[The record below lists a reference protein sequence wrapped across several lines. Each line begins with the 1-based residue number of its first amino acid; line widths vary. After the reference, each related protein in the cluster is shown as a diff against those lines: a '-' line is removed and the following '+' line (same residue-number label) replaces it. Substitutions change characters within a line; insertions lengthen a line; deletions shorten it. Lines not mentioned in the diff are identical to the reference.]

1 MSKGTQLVSEQERII
16 KKSQLAVA
24 IAQGGTAGEWARAQ
38 GVPTST
44 AYKWANEREV
54 RREVEACRRRSIDQA
69 VDMLAKLTPWAAVQ
83 IAELAESAENEVVRL
98 RALKAIFSDM
108 MAASKYTGL
117 EARLGQLE
125 DLLYGQQKSS
135 DSQVSDLGA

>member
-1 MSKGTQLVSEQERII
+1 MSKGTPIMSEQDRAV

-24 IAQGGTAGEWARAQ
+24 IAQGGSAGEWARTQ
-38 GVPTST
+38 SVPKST
-44 AYKWANEREV
+44 AYKWAKEREV

-69 VDMLAKLTPWAAVQ
+69 VDLLAKLTPWAAVQ

-117 EARLGQLE
+117 EERVGQLE
-125 DLLYGQQKSS
+125 DALCAQRARS
-135 DSQVSDLGA
+135 DSQVENSKS

>member
-1 MSKGTQLVSEQERII
+1 MNKGTHIVPEQEREI

-24 IAQGGTAGEWARAQ
+24 IANGGSAREWARAQ

-44 AYKWANEREV
+44 AYKWAKEREV

-69 VDMLAKLTPWAAVQ
+69 VDLLAKLTPWAAVQ

-117 EARLGQLE
+117 EERLGQLE
-125 DLLYGQQKSS
+125 DLLCVKQQRS